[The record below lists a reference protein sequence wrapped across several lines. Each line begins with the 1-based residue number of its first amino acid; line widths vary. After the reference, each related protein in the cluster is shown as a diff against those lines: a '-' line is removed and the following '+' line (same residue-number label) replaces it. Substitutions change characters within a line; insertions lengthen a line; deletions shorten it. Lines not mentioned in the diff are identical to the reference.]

1 MWGNRQRFRRFVT
14 FEFSL
19 KGALPP
25 QKMGI
30 QIRISNQEK
39 QHEQRPGSVKYTA
52 YSRRQSLLP
61 IIAGVLGSI
70 RGWEKMKLE
79 GRVRPSF
86 KVFV

>member
-30 QIRISNQEK
+30 
-39 QHEQRPGSVKYTA
+39 
-52 YSRRQSLLP
+52 
-61 IIAGVLGSI
+61 
-70 RGWEKMKLE
+70 
-79 GRVRPSF
+79 
-86 KVFV
+86 